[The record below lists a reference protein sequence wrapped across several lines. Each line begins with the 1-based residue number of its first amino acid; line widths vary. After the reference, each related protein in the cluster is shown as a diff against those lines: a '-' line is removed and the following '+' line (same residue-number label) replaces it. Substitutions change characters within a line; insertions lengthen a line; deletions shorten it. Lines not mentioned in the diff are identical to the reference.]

1 MSLSQEM
8 ENVRVP
14 MDSGLTATVFTADST
29 MGAVAAAF
37 HITLPPATATAAE
50 RQGYLRSWQSAAQ
63 YVVSRLYDPSEVVD
77 EDKVVRDFRD
87 LEATFSKVASEVAQ
101 AVSGGLF
108 QTVFRLFK
116 GAFGDPFEVVGDSV
130 RSSLLYL
137 YTSASAGVAFHSS
150 DLRGQWSESELS
162 QDYLLRLGS
171 FQAIAALARSGLLD
185 PLAREKRAAAGLGA
199 GPLVVPIVVVIVII
213 LAVAGL
219 IGYVITSIHST
230 TARNALIRHMQER
243 ACEADPSRCAEITEA
258 LASRLTQPPDDDKP
272 FSEVVGKYVFWGV
285 LAIGGIALLPRLT
298 DALMSRPKKEST

>member
-29 MGAVAAAF
+29 MGAIAAAF
-37 HITLPPATATAAE
+37 HITLPPATATGPE

-77 EDKVVRDFRD
+77 EDKVVGDFRD
-87 LEATFSKVASEVAQ
+87 LEATFSKVASEVAS
-101 AVSGGLF
+101 AVSGGVF

-116 GAFGDPFEVVGDSV
+116 GAFGDPFEVVGNSV

-150 DLRGQWSESELS
+150 ELRGQWSESELS

-171 FQAIAALARSGLLD
+171 FQAIAALARSGMLD
-185 PLAREKRAAAGLGA
+185 PLAREKRATQGLG
-199 GPLVVPIVVVIVII
+199 GLPIVVVVVII

-230 TARNALIRHMQER
+230 TARNTLIRQMQQR
-243 ACEADPSRCAEITEA
+243 ACEADPSRCSEVTEA

-285 LAIGGIALLPRLT
+285 LAVGGIALLPRLT
-298 DALMSRPKKEST
+298 DALFAPPRRRREAE